1 MQQKTLRSLSGLIDF
16 DCAARWGSFT
26 LAAQELHKTP
36 AAISL
41 QVKQLEEAVGFP
53 LFVRH
58 PRHIALTEKGQEL
71 AITVAKV
78 LKELRTKVETLRG
91 GDEEHVLR
99 ISTTQ
104 SLALKWLAPRL
115 GRFTQLYP
123 ELDIRLDSSDRLVD
137 VEHEDVDVA
146 IRAGPVAEHPNML
159 FEERMVVVYSP
170 ALRPPGRKDLTL
182 ADLER
187 YPLLYDDSTEFWAQ
201 LLRAHGVTEG
211 RFEFSRGFTNMAV
224 ATQAAVAGQGIAL
237 VTHAI
242 ACDDLQRGAL
252 RMMCGLSIPY
262 PRGYYLVVAARKA
275 QMPKIVRFRAWL
287 EEQMREMEAGLRG
300 WLDGNPP
307 AAAPEAPPATARRA

>member
-26 LAAQELHKTP
+26 LVAQELHKTP

-71 AITVAKV
+71 AVTVARV
-78 LKELRTKVETLRG
+78 LKELRSKVDALRG
-91 GDEEHVLR
+91 GDEENVLR
-99 ISTTQ
+99 ISTTH
-104 SLALKWLAPRL
+104 SFALKWLAPRL

-137 VEHEDVDVA
+137 VEYEEVDVA
-146 IRAGPVAEHPNML
+146 IRAGPVGDHHNVL
-159 FEERMVVVYSP
+159 FAERMVVVYSP
-170 ALRPPGRKDLTL
+170 ALLPPGSSELTP

-201 LLRAHGVTEG
+201 LLRAHGVVEG
-211 RFEFSRGFTNMAV
+211 TFEFSRGFTNMAV

-252 RMMCGLSIPY
+252 RMICGLSIPY
-262 PRGYYLVVAARKA
+262 PRSYHLVIAARKA
-275 QMPKIVRFRAWL
+275 QMPKIVRFQGWL
-287 EEQMREMEAGLRG
+287 EEQIRDMETGLQA
-300 WLDGNPP
+300 WLSGHPP
-307 AAAPEAPPATARRA
+307 AAVDPEWPPAPRRA